1 MLTYG
6 IIEQTKEQ
14 DKASPSIWFG
24 QYPEKKRERVKA
36 SKAIKR
42 EERRSRRLGVE
53 VSKTVLDFLQKL
65 R

>member
-1 MLTYG
+1 M
-6 IIEQTKEQ
+6 EAMTKQ
-14 DKASPSIWFG
+14 KSKTRPLPPSFG
-24 QYPEKKRERVKA
+24 RPTSRKERKRERVRA